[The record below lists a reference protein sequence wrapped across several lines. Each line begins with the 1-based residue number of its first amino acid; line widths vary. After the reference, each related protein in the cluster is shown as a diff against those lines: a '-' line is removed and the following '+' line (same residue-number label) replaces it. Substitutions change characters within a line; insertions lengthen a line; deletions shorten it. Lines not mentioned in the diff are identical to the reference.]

1 MADFAQWGPRV
12 AAGVAALSFPAWAAA
27 QVTPAPAPAPQLPSR
42 AQVEQPAP
50 PVEDAAA
57 ARVSGRGAVAT
68 APCPLADSPLKARI
82 TTVRFVAAGR
92 EQLPES
98 IARVLA
104 GIGSP
109 GDGEQPL
116 SAVCAIRDSANAALA
131 RAGFVASVQVPPQE
145 IGDGTLT
152 LSVVLAR
159 IVEVRVRGEAGRYRT
174 ILAETIKRLRALDP
188 LNERDAERLLLLTGD
203 VPGLDLQLALRPA
216 GGAPGDVIGDL
227 NVVTQ
232 RVSVLGN
239 IQNYGSKQLGRETAY
254 ARLDINAL
262 IVPGDTLYIGGSTT
276 AQLQEQQ
283 VAQVGY
289 RAILN
294 GSGWSAGPRLTYA
307 WSRPDVGTLDLRSRS
322 IIGGFDITQPIVRSV
337 RQTLA
342 ATVGFEAI
350 EQQIRIHD
358 ATGFSP
364 LNLDRLRVL
373 YGRIDA
379 RVSERRLDGLESF
392 SIGGAIEFRKGLDIF
407 DATQRGEVTAS
418 NYAPSRFQGDP
429 KATIIRGSVAALG
442 RVSRAFSVVHTVLGQ
457 WANNPLLN
465 FDEQAL
471 GNLTVGLGYD
481 PGGNSADRFLGVHSE
496 ARLDFNLL
504 KGVDLQ
510 LYAFGDNVWIW
521 NLDAF
526 STEND
531 RHLRSI
537 GAGVRARLPG
547 PMLLEIAYA
556 RPLDRALSIDERR
569 APDRLLVSLT
579 AQISPKFP

>member
-1 MADFAQWGPRV
+1 M
-12 AAGVAALSFPAWAAA
+12 GVAAMSFPALALA

-50 PVEDAAA
+50 PAEDTATT
-57 ARVSGRGAVAT
+57 RVSGRGALAT
-68 APCPLADSPLKARI
+68 PPCPLAGSPLTVRI
-82 TTVRFVAAGR
+82 TSVRFVAAGR
-92 EQLPES
+92 DQLPEP

-104 GIGSP
+104 GIGSSR
-109 GDGEQPL
+109 GAEQPL
-116 SAVCAIRDSANAALA
+116 SAVCTVRDSANAALT

-145 IGDGTLT
+145 ITDGTLT

-159 IVEVRVRGEAGRYRT
+159 IVEVRVHGEAGRYRT
-174 ILAETIKRLRALDP
+174 ILADAIERLRALDP
-188 LNERDAERLLLLTGD
+188 LNEREAERLLLLTGD

-239 IQNYGSKQLGRETAY
+239 VQNYGSRQLGRETGY
-254 ARLDINAL
+254 ARIDVNAL

-276 AQLQEQQ
+276 AQLREQQ
-283 VAQVGY
+283 VAQAGY

-294 GSGWSAGPRLTYA
+294 GSGLSAGPRLTYA
-307 WSRPDVGTLDLRSRS
+307 WSRPDVGPADLRSRS
-322 IIGGFDITQPIVRSV
+322 IIGGFDITQPIVRSL
-337 RQTLA
+337 RSNLF
-342 ATVGFEAI
+342 ATVGVEAV
-350 EQQIRIHD
+350 EQQIRFYG
-358 ATGFSP
+358 AGGSSP
-364 LNLDRLRVL
+364 VNLDRLRVV
-373 YGRIDA
+373 YGRVDA
-379 RVSERRLDGLESF
+379 RFSERRLDGLESF
-392 SIGGAIEFRKGLDIF
+392 SIGGAIEFRKGLDIL
-407 DATQRGEVTAS
+407 DATKRGQQTDTG
-418 NYAPSRFQGDP
+418 YFPSRPEGDP
-429 KATIIRGSVAALG
+429 TATIIRTSVSTLG
-442 RVSRAFSVVHTVLGQ
+442 RIDRAFSVAHSVLGQ

-481 PGGNSADRFLGVHSE
+481 PGANSADRFLGVHSE
-496 ARLDFNLL
+496 ARFDFNLL

-521 NLDAF
+521 NLDSF
-526 STEND
+526 SNEND
-531 RHLRSI
+531 RHLRSV

-547 PMLLEIAYA
+547 PMLLEVTYA
-556 RPLDRALSIDERR
+556 RPLDVALSIDAPERR
-569 APDRLLVSLT
+569 RATDRVLVSLT